1 MKKQKVVISKR
12 NLLNINLKT
21 ISKTALLIPSTIF
34 TAWEV
39 SEYGVFSGPYSV
51 QIPENK
57 DQKKIRWKNVN
68 RTFFNLCLVL
78 LCSQKVLTD

>member
-57 DQKKIRWKNVN
+57 DQKNFVEKMSSGHFSICVYFYYICKK
-68 RTFFNLCLVL
+68 F
-78 LCSQKVLTD
+78 

>member
-1 MKKQKVVISKR
+1 MGALQISILSKLIFKVMKKQKVVISKR

-57 DQKKIRWKNVN
+57 VQKKLR
-68 RTFFNLCLVL
+68 
-78 LCSQKVLTD
+78 

>member
-57 DQKKIRWKNVN
+57 DQKNFVEKM
-68 RTFFNLCLVL
+68 
-78 LCSQKVLTD
+78 

>member
-1 MKKQKVVISKR
+1 MKKQKTIISKR
-12 NLLNINLKT
+12 NLVNINSKT
-21 ISKTALLIPSTIF
+21 ISKTALLISSTLF
-34 TAWEV
+34 TTWEV
-39 SEYGVFSGPYSV
+39 SEYEVFSGPYSV

-68 RTFFNLCLVL
+68 RAFFNLCLVL

>member
-39 SEYGVFSGPYSV
+39 SKYGVFSGPYSV

-57 DQKKIRWKNVN
+57 DQKNFVEKMSSRHFSICVYFYYICKK
-68 RTFFNLCLVL
+68 F
-78 LCSQKVLTD
+78 